1 MKWFRSSIHASCSCR
16 LFTWVRTKCPPTQIP
31 GLQIIGEPCSDWGTF
46 YRTSGK
52 KRNSSKWR
60 HRAYPGWL
68 KLERGLS
75 DVVLAEIHAPAPDQE
90 WQLLSAF
97 LGFIDRHFGKRI
109 LAITIHYRR
118 RRGAALMVCA
128 VAMATWSVAN
138 TMLGV
143 VGLNAR
149 VVLNPLVVL
158 DQLGGDTIGQVGR
171 HTIED
176 SGFKVSDPYEH
187 LEIRDR

>member
-1 MKWFRSSIHASCSCR
+1 MIRPCGHSFKTPGARTFGIDVAKWGGEIDWHEVVSKLNPRFVFVQAFHVGKDEVSSYANPRFANYRRALQR
-16 LFTWVRTKCPPTQIP
+16 LGDV
-31 GLQIIGEPCSDWGTF
+31 LSD
-46 YRTSGK
+46 SGK

-109 LAITIHYRR
+109 LAITIHYR
-118 RRGAALMVCA
+118 
-128 VAMATWSVAN
+128 
-138 TMLGV
+138 
-143 VGLNAR
+143 
-149 VVLNPLVVL
+149 
-158 DQLGGDTIGQVGR
+158 
-171 HTIED
+171 
-176 SGFKVSDPYEH
+176 
-187 LEIRDR
+187 